1 MRNKMRFVTKSSL
14 FEWNN
19 SDRDNPAEQI
29 LAHFAT
35 ISIKTSIT
43 HFIDID
49 KNCTI
54 AFSL

>member
-49 KNCTI
+49 KNCII